1 MTSQVIRDT
10 RKNEAIFRAAKEMDG
25 PPFQVQG
32 SHYFM
37 VLFNVLFSHRLFF
50 FFLILFFQCILT
62 WARVAKEGVLHAL
75 TTMDACH
82 VSPGSFLFWRGL
94 AWNRLEYV
102 SPRVQVDTMGH
113 GIPTLTSVQ
122 VSAGE
127 RGSAW
132 ICLFSLECCVSLGVK
147 STEKEMDRPCPHLF
161 SSL

>member
-1 MTSQVIRDT
+1 MKQSV
-10 RKNEAIFRAAKEMDG
+10 RAVREMDG
-25 PPFQVQG
+25 SPFRVQRN
-32 SHYFM
+32 HYFM
-37 VLFNVLFSHRLFF
+37 VLFNILFSHNLVFF
-50 FFLILFFQCILT
+50 QFFSSQCILT

-102 SPRVQVDTMGH
+102 FPHVQADTMGH
-113 GIPTLTSVQ
+113 GILTLISVQ

-127 RGSAW
+127 RGSTW
-132 ICLFSLECCVSLGVK
+132 ICLLSLECCVSLGVR
-147 STEKEMDRPCPHLF
+147 STEKETDRLRPYLF

>member
-1 MTSQVIRDT
+1 MKQSL
-10 RKNEAIFRAAKEMDG
+10 RADREMDG
-25 PPFQVQG
+25 PSFHVQRN
-32 SHYFM
+32 HYFM
-37 VLFNVLFSHRLFF
+37 VLFNVLFSHSLFF
-50 FFLILFFQCILT
+50 FKFFSSQCILM

-75 TTMDACH
+75 TTTDACH

-102 SPRVQVDTMGH
+102 FPRVQADTMGH
-113 GIPTLTSVQ
+113 GIPTLISVQ

-132 ICLFSLECCVSLGVK
+132 ICLFSLECCVSSGVK
-147 STEKEMDRPCPHLF
+147 STEKEMDRLCPYLF